1 MNKEEQQ
8 KKNQRLVN
16 MTYWLVLIYNLVFFS
31 GLFSAEM
38 RIPAWGE
45 AFHFIHDSYGLFTV
59 LEFFG
64 IAVIFVDLLG
74 NYDRKSWATRRWQ
87 LVACALFT
95 MSLIFKLFMVYL
107 SSSVW

>member
-1 MNKEEQQ
+1 MNKEEQ
-8 KKNQRLVN
+8 KRKNQRLVN

-31 GLFSAEM
+31 GLFSSELC
-38 RIPAWGE
+38 IPGWGN
-45 AFHFIHDSYGLFTV
+45 AFRFIHESYGLFTV

-74 NYDRKSWATRRWQ
+74 NYDHKSWRKRRWQ
-87 LVACALFT
+87 LIVCALFI
-95 MSLIFKLFMVYL
+95 MSFIFKLFMVYL